1 MARDEYLHSHTSLA
15 PPVNLLPLN
24 FASTLRKQILTDNM
38 EELPS
43 DEHMLKTLNDFRDSN
58 ITLVEWETPLLQ
70 RLGYPLAPKP
80 DFLFLVPDEQI
91 QDARNIAVAN
101 GLAASDRPVSYI
113 SEHTNKCFRFA
124 FGTDRYR
131 LILLPLS
138 WTGITIEELAVVEKT
153 NLPCS
158 IWTVPIPAFCAAYLR
173 IIMRDKP
180 DGRIGPIAITDLS
193 SVIGYSMFDMSYEG
207 SYTPAP
213 GDDDYEVDEEKDAL
227 ELEKAI
233 KTIKEWNLTEETEW
247 ARDIIVQLVS
257 GKFPYE
263 SLPGMGETEVSQ
275 V

>member
-1 MARDEYLHSHTSLA
+1 
-15 PPVNLLPLN
+15 
-24 FASTLRKQILTDNM
+24 M
-38 EELPS
+38 EDLPS
-43 DEHMLKTLNDFRDSN
+43 DERMLKTLNDFRDSN
-58 ITLVEWETPLLQ
+58 ITLVEWETPLLR

-91 QDARNIAVAN
+91 QNARNIAVAN
-101 GLAASDRPVSYI
+101 GLVASDRPASYI
-113 SEHTNKCFRFA
+113 SEHTNRCFRFA

-138 WTGITIEELAVVEKT
+138 WTGINIEELVAVEKT

-158 IWTVPIPAFCAAYLR
+158 IWTAPIPAFCAAYLH
-173 IIMRDKP
+173 IIMREKP
-180 DGRIGPIAITDLS
+180 GSTICLIATADLLGVITH
-193 SVIGYSMFDMSYEG
+193 SMFDTSYEG
-207 SYTPAP
+207 SYMPAP

-233 KTIKEWNLTEETEW
+233 KTIREWIFTEETEW

-257 GKFPYE
+257 GKLPYE